1 MDSARPPLDT
11 SNSFLLSLCTLTEI
25 RVWHA
30 VSLCGFS
37 SLLRLHHHHQS
48 CTSRIHIRT
57 KQNKKKFKQKLNS
70 NVALWLTTHCHRESK
85 RCEIHP
91 LCKRFNW
98 STDFLSLSLS
108 PLCFSSSLAFTKLGF
123 SQTPLLRVI
132 LNGFRGRFC
141 HELKHRN
148 CAPLLVALF
157 SLLPRISLN

>member
-1 MDSARPPLDT
+1 VDSARPLLDS
-11 SNSFLLSLCTLTEI
+11 SNSFLLSLRTLTEI

-30 VSLCGFS
+30 VRLCGFS

-57 KQNKKKFKQKLNS
+57 KLNQKNFKQKLNS
-70 NVALWLTTHCHRESK
+70 NVALWFPTHCHRESK

-108 PLCFSSSLAFTKLGF
+108 PLCFSSSLGFTKLGF

-141 HELKHRN
+141 HELKHRK

-157 SLLPRISLN
+157 SLLPRIPLN